1 MNKTRYHPDARNL
14 VRNCAS
20 YGCADGRRSVT
31 QVLTTAVPFTL
42 LWVAMVFS
50 LDISYWLTLLLAV
63 PAAGLLVRFF
73 IIQHDCGHGSFF
85 KSRAA
90 NDLVGRITSVLT
102 LTPYGYWR
110 RTHGLHHATS
120 GNLSRRGV
128 GDIDT
133 LTVKEYLA
141 LPARG
146 RLAYRLYRNP
156 AILFSLGAYYSF
168 FLKHRLPFGLPLTWR
183 EAWRSIVATD
193 ILIAAAVA
201 GAIAAVGTSAF
212 FLVHGPIMMLAAT
225 FGTWLF
231 YIQHQFDGAYWQ
243 TDERWSF
250 HDAAIKGSSYYAL
263 PKVLQWFTGNIGLHH
278 IHHLCSKIPNY
289 RLQECLDNIPELY
302 SAPRISLI
310 ESFKCARLALWDE
323 DRGKLVGF
331 RHLTQA
337 SRAKCDRPPEPVAHT
352 AVRTERAE
360 RPAGQGLIGKVA
372 TRSPRIPR

>member
-1 MNKTRYHPDARNL
+1 MTDPSGSPATSTAPDGSGRPADDGDRTSATDASARSL
-14 VRNCAS
+14 VRKCAC
-20 YGCADGRRSVT
+20 YGRADGRRSVT

-90 NDLVGRITSVLT
+90 NDLVGRAASVLT

-110 RTHGLHHATS
+110 RTHGMHHATS
-120 GNLSRRGV
+120 GNLDRRGV

-141 LPARG
+141 LSTR
-146 RLAYRLYRNP
+146 RRFAYRLYRNP
-156 AILFSLGAYYSF
+156 AILFSVGAFYFF
-168 FLKHRLPFGLPLTWR
+168 FLKHRVPFGLPLPWR
-183 EAWRSIVATD
+183 EAWRSIVATN
-193 ILIAAAVA
+193 ILIAAAA
-201 GAIAAVGTSAF
+201 AAAAAAVGF
-212 FLVHGPIMMLAAT
+212 GPFLLVQGPTMMLAAT

-231 YIQHQFDGAYWQ
+231 YIQHQFEGAYWQ

-250 HDAAIKGSSYYAL
+250 YDAATKGSSYYAL

-289 RLQECLDNIPELY
+289 RLQECLDHIPELKH
-302 SAPRISLI
+302 AARISLI
-310 ESFKCARLALWDE
+310 GSFKCARLALWDE
-323 DRGKLVGF
+323 HRGKLVGF
-331 RHLTQA
+331 RQLAQA
-337 SRAKCDRPPEPVAHT
+337 SSGT
-352 AVRTERAE
+352 
-360 RPAGQGLIGKVA
+360 
-372 TRSPRIPR
+372 

>member
-1 MNKTRYHPDARNL
+1 MTDPSGSPATSTAPDGNGRPAGDGDRTSAADASARVL
-14 VRNCAS
+14 VRKCAS
-20 YGCADGRRSVT
+20 YGRADLRRSIT
-31 QVLTTAVPFTL
+31 QVMTTAVPFTL

-110 RTHGLHHATS
+110 RTHGMHHATS
-120 GNLSRRGV
+120 GNLNRRGV

-141 LPARG
+141 LPTRG

-156 AILFSLGAYYSF
+156 AILFSVGAYYFF
-168 FLKHRLPFGLPLTWR
+168 FLKHRVPFGLPLAWR
-183 EAWRSIVATD
+183 EAWRSIVATN

-201 GAIAAVGTSAF
+201 ATAAAVGFGPF

-225 FGTWLF
+225 IGTWLF
-231 YIQHQFDGAYWQ
+231 YIQHQFEGAYWE

-263 PKVLQWFTGNIGLHH
+263 PRILQWFTGNIGLHH

-289 RLQECLDNIPELY
+289 RLQECLDSIPELKH
-302 SAPRISLI
+302 AARINLTGSL
-310 ESFKCARLALWDE
+310 KCAKLALWDE

-331 RHLTQA
+331 RQLAQA
-337 SRAKCDRPPEPVAHT
+337 SSGT
-352 AVRTERAE
+352 
-360 RPAGQGLIGKVA
+360 
-372 TRSPRIPR
+372 